1 MKEKYLI
8 VHSDVAEKELA
19 RLGKGPT
26 EACNP
31 AFAAKLA
38 MWAEQN
44 KREFTAHLALIEEVR
59 QRDGVVE
66 LADRD
71 FPSRAGSCFEKGN
84 TVVVYGLWRKR
95 CVAEAVEALQKKGV
109 KVEFGP
115 EDYSVLPSS
124 TRWE

>member
-19 RLGKGPT
+19 RLGKNPT
-26 EACNP
+26 
-31 AFAAKLA
+31 KLA

-71 FPSRAGSCFEKGN
+71 FSSRAGNCFEKGD
-84 TVVVYGLWRKR
+84 TVVVYGLWREG

-115 EDYSVLPSS
+115 EDYSVLPCS
-124 TRWE
+124 TGRE